1 MPLFKRKP
9 KPTKIASLDDLGPMI
24 ASGQPILVDL
34 HQPNCR
40 SCKIMDGIVN
50 ELADEYGGSAHVVKL
65 DVTTVPGA
73 IEEFKVRSTPTF
85 VLIGRA
91 PDKRS
96 KKARRRPSDDSRPMS
111 QRWRTSGL
119 VKKDELVRVLESNG
133 AARRRD
139 DEDD

>member
-1 MPLFKRKP
+1 MPLFKRRP
-9 KPTKIASLDDLGPMI
+9 KPTKIASLGELEPMI
-24 ASGQPILVDL
+24 ASGRPILVDL

-50 ELADEYGGSAHVVKL
+50 ELADEYAESAHVVKV

-73 IEEFKVRSTPTF
+73 IEQFKVRSTPTF
-85 VLIGRA
+85 VLIGPA

-96 KKARRRPSDDSRPMS
+96 KKQRRQRSGGARPAT

-119 VKKDELVRVLESNG
+119 VKKDALAKVLESNG
-133 AARRRD
+133 ATLRTD
-139 DEDD
+139 DDDF

>member
-1 MPLFKRKP
+1 MPLFSRKP
-9 KPTKIASLDDLGPMI
+9 KPTRITSLADLEPMI
-24 ASGQPILVDL
+24 ASGRPILVDL

-50 ELADEYGGSAHVVKL
+50 ELADEYAESAHVVKV

-73 IEEFKVRSTPTF
+73 IEQFKVRSTPTF
-85 VLIGRA
+85 VLMGRA

-96 KKARRRPSDDSRPMS
+96 KKDRRRPTGETRTMS
-111 QRWRTSGL
+111 QRWRTSCL

-133 AARRRD
+133 AERRGDD
-139 DEDD
+139 DEE